1 MAAEIFNFHSV
12 SAIANC
18 CIISRLYV
26 TYSIVASEDKFT
38 TKKTYYLELSFC
50 VRIATVDVP
59 TNIVVQCNHKS
70 HAHLGN

>member
-1 MAAEIFNFHSV
+1 M
-12 SAIANC
+12 
-18 CIISRLYV
+18 SRLHV

-38 TKKTYYLELSFC
+38 TKKTYYLELSCC

-70 HAHLGN
+70 HTHPENKAGILSNLFYKQ